1 MTTSGSGG
9 YLLHA
14 IRMCVFLQYISPQ
27 TSKEHCRYDNPNVSA
42 VVLKHPRSKKR
53 KTESSTPVPEVQGKD
68 DEQDSTRMAE
78 EIPSS

>member
-27 TSKEHCRYDNPNVSA
+27 TSKEHYRYDNPNVSA

-53 KTESSTPVPEVQGKD
+53 KTESSTPVPEGKN
-68 DEQDSTRMAE
+68 DEQVSFRMTE
-78 EIPSS
+78 ETLPS